1 MMEEM
6 TRLIVIFY
14 KNF

>member
-1 MMEEM
+1 MEEM